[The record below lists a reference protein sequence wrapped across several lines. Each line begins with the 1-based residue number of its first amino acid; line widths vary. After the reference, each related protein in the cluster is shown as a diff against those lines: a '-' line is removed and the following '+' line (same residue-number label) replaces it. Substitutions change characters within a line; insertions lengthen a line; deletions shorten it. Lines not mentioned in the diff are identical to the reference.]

1 MRTIVLR
8 VCTLALLAT
17 AGCLVS
23 LRAQDGLA
31 VPQKKSVLL
40 EEYTGWGCGNC
51 PDGAKVA
58 SVLKDIAGAR
68 FHIIAVH
75 AGHYAEPAAGYPD
88 YRTEF
93 GDSLL
98 AAAGDIGFPCGSIN
112 RHRYEGNTL
121 NMYRSL
127 WTKNTKS
134 ALVED
139 APVNL
144 SVQAT
149 VDAESRLLQVRV
161 HYCFTQDLT
170 DDFALLNVA
179 LVQNHI
185 VGYQN
190 GGGAQYDHNHVLRHL
205 LTGQWGDTLRQAT
218 EGEVFSKEYSY
229 ILPDSINS
237 VSVDVRNLE
246 LVAFV
251 TGTDGR
257 DVMNVA
263 AANPRID
270 NLKEDPKVSLTAVD
284 LPASRY
290 GYDFVDVNLRNL
302 CNDTLKVLSFSAI
315 VNEKNVASE
324 VFVQIPPYQTQTV
337 RVHLNDFPMENNN
350 TVSLRLTAV
359 NGKNIETEAVEYSFS
374 APITVA
380 GGTLYLEMATDLWGD
395 EASVSVNDRRGDVVW
410 SKGPFKAGEQTVLH
424 DTVVLE
430 QGVYAVEFKD
440 YWRDGWMVAPKG
452 SFKLRAADGTL
463 LGQNYSVQNAGDVVF
478 LEVTDGGSSVSN
490 RTTEA
495 VASRLLVCAT
505 PEGFEILNPDGLE
518 LQGVEVFSINGTCLF
533 RQALH
538 TDTDTAVDFV
548 SSGTQ
553 MCVVGIRT
561 AVGIEYK
568 KLIK

>member
-1 MRTIVLR
+1 MRANILR
-8 VCTLALLAT
+8 VCALAWLAT
-17 AGCLVS
+17 AGCLGS

-40 EEYTGWGCGNC
+40 EEYTGMGCGNC

-58 SVLKDIAGAR
+58 SVLKDIAGNR

-93 GDSLL
+93 GQALLDS
-98 AAAGDIGFPCGSIN
+98 AGDIGFPCGSVN
-112 RHRYEGNTL
+112 RHQYEGNTL
-121 NMYRSL
+121 NMYRGS
-127 WTKNTKS
+127 WTKTTK
-134 ALVED
+134 AVLEED

-144 SVQAT
+144 SVQAE
-149 VDAESRLLQVRV
+149 VDAKTRRLQVEVR
-161 HYCFTQDLT
+161 YCFMQDLT

-190 GGGAQYDHNHVLRHL
+190 GGGAAYDHNHMLRHL
-205 LTGQWGDTLRQAT
+205 LTGQWGDTLHQST
-218 EGEVFSKEYSY
+218 KGEIFSKQYGY
-229 ILPDSINS
+229 TLPDSINS
-237 VSVDVRNLE
+237 VFVDVRNLE
-246 LVAFV
+246 VVAFV
-251 TGTDGR
+251 TGTEGKE
-257 DVMNVA
+257 VMNVT

-270 NLKEDPKVSLTAVD
+270 NLKEDPKVSLAAVD

-290 GYDFVDVNLRNL
+290 GYDFVDVSLRNF
-302 CNDTLKVLSFSAI
+302 CNDTLKTLSFAAT
-315 VNEKNVASE
+315 VNEKDVAASIGA
-324 VFVQIPPYQTQTV
+324 QIPPYQTQTV
-337 RVHLNDFPMENNN
+337 RVHLNEFPIENNN

-359 NGKNIETEAVEYSFS
+359 NGKSIETEAVEYAFS

-380 GGTLYLEMATDLWGD
+380 DGTLYLEMSTDLWGD
-395 EASVSVNDRRGDVVW
+395 EASVSVNDRRGEAVW

-424 DTVVLE
+424 DTIVLE
-430 QGVYAVEFKD
+430 PGFYAVEFKD
-440 YWRDGWMVAPKG
+440 YWRDGWMVSPKG
-452 SFKLRAADGTL
+452 SFKLRTADGTL

-478 LEVTDGGSSVSN
+478 LEVTDGGSSVAN
-490 RTTEA
+490 QKTES
-495 VASRLLVCAT
+495 VGSRLAVRALG
-505 PEGFEILNPDGLE
+505 EGFEILNPDGVE
-518 LQGVEVFSINGTCLF
+518 LQGVQVFSINGTCLY

-538 TDTDTAVDFV
+538 TNTGTVVTFLPK
-548 SSGTQ
+548 STQ

-561 AVGIEYK
+561 AAGTEYK